1 MKDNYDK
8 TCRVCVS
15 LQELQLDELLEGM
28 AEGKC
33 FKVPLANT
41 DMPRSRP
48 TKENSVASLVI
59 IVVICLETGHV
70 FQDCCEI
77 LKVSMIPQ

>member
-1 MKDNYDK
+1 M
-8 TCRVCVS
+8 TRLVESVS
-15 LQELQLDELLEGM
+15 LQELQLDELLGGM

-33 FKVPLANT
+33 LKVHLANT
-41 DMPRSRP
+41 VMPRSRP
-48 TKENSVASLVI
+48 TKGNSVASLVI
-59 IVVICLETGHV
+59 IVVICFETGHV